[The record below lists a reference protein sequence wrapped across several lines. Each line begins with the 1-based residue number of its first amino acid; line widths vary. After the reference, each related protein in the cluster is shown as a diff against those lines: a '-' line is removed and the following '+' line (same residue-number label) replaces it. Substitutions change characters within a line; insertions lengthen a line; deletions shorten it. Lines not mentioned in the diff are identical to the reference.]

1 MKTAAA
7 VRCSSCIESRT
18 LQVTRHTKHVTRHTS
33 HVTRHTS
40 HVTRHTSHV
49 TCSAS
54 TVILK
59 LLSSIGSYMLKLLH
73 FCTAAT
79 KRAHYSSPNIAAS
92 ASCSFVCA
100 KGDASTTGIHSK
112 TNTTL
117 HMPRALLLR
126 ICTHD
131 TFKQSMSRDRACSS
145 CQLMGGW
152 GGGG

>member
-7 VRCSSCIESRT
+7 VRCASCIERRT
-18 LQVTRHTKHVTRHTS
+18 VQ
-33 HVTRHTS
+33 
-40 HVTRHTSHV
+40 VTRHTSHV

-59 LLSSIGSYMLKLLH
+59 VLSSIGSYMLKLLH

-79 KRAHYSSPNIAAS
+79 QRAHYSSPNIAAS

-112 TNTTL
+112 TNEAL
-117 HMPRALLLR
+117 HTSRALLR
-126 ICTHD
+126 IGTHD
-131 TFKQSMSRDRACSS
+131 TFKQGMSRDRACSS
-145 CQLMGGW
+145 CQLMEWGV
-152 GGGG
+152 GGGVELIEGG